1 MLWKNRKIS
10 IPALIKSIAEST
22 ALLVWSELALRLNHP
37 LGFYF
42 TYLPNIKIA
51 QESETKDFTCLSE
64 SSVTR
69 CKKGAQ
75 FFQKVPKMTTLE
87 NDIFINSPNG
97 HSSFVNKNLSPRHFK
112 NIPI

>member
-1 MLWKNRKIS
+1 MTRCKI
-10 IPALIKSIAEST
+10 IYFI
-22 ALLVWSELALRLNHP
+22 LVVRICITVF
-37 LGFYF
+37 FYF